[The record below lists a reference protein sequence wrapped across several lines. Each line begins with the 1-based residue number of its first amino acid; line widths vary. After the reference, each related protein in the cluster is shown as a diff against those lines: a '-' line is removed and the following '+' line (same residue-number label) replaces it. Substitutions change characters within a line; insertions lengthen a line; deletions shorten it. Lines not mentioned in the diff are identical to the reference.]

1 MLQYAQYKS
10 RRQRPTNNLSSSPSM
25 RKLLFLLPGTT
36 QKFHCGGLWAE
47 LKTIELVRQICP
59 AEVVT
64 YRQREPDQLFLDDL
78 LKQPPG
84 DGIFVVSWGFDVPKL
99 DARLNG
105 YPTIYHAHS
114 AEYGFRL
121 PSRMPI
127 ITVSRNTLGYWGQR
141 SPHSL
146 LYYLPNQISDEFS
159 DRHQLRSIDVLVH
172 ARKSS
177 DYLLNQLIPA
187 LKPHCRVKVIDG
199 FVDDLADL
207 FNQSH
212 VYLYDSAEYW
222 ATQGVTEGFGLQPLE
237 AIACGCQ
244 VFSSVNHG
252 LSDYLDPGFNC
263 HKIAGFSTAYDVER
277 ILAVVESAT
286 PVMGAEALVDQYRSA
301 NIQSRLPIILTEI
314 NHFFDRIGT
323 SHGDIP
329 ALDSRRIFQLRLSKM
344 LKSIQRKLKR

>member
-1 MLQYAQYKS
+1 MLERGANWCS
-10 RRQRPTNNLSSSPSM
+10 ALNSM

-36 QKFHCGGLWAE
+36 QKFNCGGLFAE
-47 LKTIELVRQICP
+47 LKTIELAKQICP
-59 AEVVT
+59 VEIVT
-64 YRQREPDQLFLDDL
+64 YRQREPDKLFLDDL
-78 LKQPPG
+78 LQRPTQS
-84 DGIFVVSWGFDVPKL
+84 DAIFVVSWGFDVPKL
-99 DARLNG
+99 VARLKG

-114 AEYGFRL
+114 AEYGFQL
-121 PSRMPI
+121 PARIPI
-127 ITVSRNTLGYWGQR
+127 VCVSRNTLGYWGQR

-159 DRHQLRSIDVLVH
+159 DRHESRSIDVLVH

-177 DYLLNQLIPA
+177 DYLLKQLIPA
-187 LKPHCRVKVIDG
+187 LKPHCQVEVIDG
-199 FVDDLADL
+199 FVDSLADL
-207 FNQSH
+207 FNRSR

-277 ILAVVESAT
+277 ILAVVKSHAPVHDRESL
-286 PVMGAEALVDQYRSA
+286 VAEYRTA
-301 NIQSRLPIILTEI
+301 NILSRLNVILTEI
-314 NHFFDRIGT
+314 NYFFDRTG
-323 SHGDIP
+323 SDGSDIP
-329 ALDSRRIFQLRLSKM
+329 ALNQRRILQLKLFKAIG
-344 LKSIQRKLKR
+344 KIQKKLKK

>member
-1 MLQYAQYKS
+1 
-10 RRQRPTNNLSSSPSM
+10 M

-36 QKFHCGGLWAE
+36 EKFYCGGLFAE
-47 LKTIELVRQICP
+47 LKTIELVKQIRP
-59 AEVVT
+59 VEIVT
-64 YRQREPDQLFLDDL
+64 YRQREPDKPYLDDVL
-78 LKQPPG
+78 ARAPQ
-84 DGIFVVSWGFDVPKL
+84 DSIFVVSWGFDVPKL
-99 DARLNG
+99 VARLQG

-121 PSRMPI
+121 PARIPI

-159 DRHQLRSIDVLVH
+159 NRQSDRSIDVLVH
-172 ARKSS
+172 SRKSS
-177 DYLLNQLIPA
+177 DYLLKQLIPA
-187 LKPHCRVKVIDG
+187 LQPHCQVEIISG
-199 FVDDLADL
+199 FVDSLAEL
-207 FNQSH
+207 FNRSR

-263 HKIAGFSTAYDVER
+263 HKIAGFSTAYDVDR
-277 ILAVVESAT
+277 ILEAVKSYA
-286 PVMGAEALVDQYRSA
+286 PVNNIDAIVSEYRTA
-301 NIQSRLPIILTEI
+301 NIMSRLQVILSEI
-314 NHFFDRIGT
+314 DRFFDRVNLDRSDLADLNDRRV
-323 SHGDIP
+323 SHLKLLK
-329 ALDSRRIFQLRLSKM
+329 AF
-344 LKSIQRKLKR
+344 KSIQKKLKR

>member
-1 MLQYAQYKS
+1 
-10 RRQRPTNNLSSSPSM
+10 M

-36 QKFHCGGLWAE
+36 QKFNCGGLFAE
-47 LKTIELVRQICP
+47 LKTIELAKQICP
-59 AEVVT
+59 VEIVT
-64 YRQREPDQLFLDDL
+64 YRQREPDKLFLDDL
-78 LKQPPG
+78 LKQPPQP
-84 DGIFVVSWGFDVPKL
+84 DNIFVVSWGFDVPKL
-99 DARLNG
+99 VARLQG

-121 PSRMPI
+121 PARIPI
-127 ITVSRNTLGYWGQR
+127 VSVSRNTLGYWGQR

-159 DRHQLRSIDVLVH
+159 DRHESRSIDVLVH

-177 DYLLNQLIPA
+177 DYLLKQLIPA
-187 LKPHCRVKVIDG
+187 LKPHCQVKVIDG
-199 FVDDLADL
+199 FVDSLADL
-207 FNQSH
+207 FNRSR

-277 ILAVVESAT
+277 ILAVVKSEA
-286 PVMGAEALVDQYRSA
+286 PINDREALVAEYRTA
-301 NIQSRLPIILTEI
+301 NILSRLNVILTEI
-314 NHFFDRIGT
+314 NRFFDRTG
-323 SHGDIP
+323 SSSSDLP
-329 ALDSRRIFQLRLSKM
+329 DLDRRRILQLKF
-344 LKSIQRKLKR
+344 LKAIGKIQKKLRK